1 MILLDT
7 HVLVWLDEGNFRLG
21 VQSRDIID
29 KALSQERLAV
39 SAISFLEIAMLVKK
53 KRLEIKMDLQV
64 WRRELL
70 ENGLQE
76 ISLHGFLGIQAANL
90 PDFHGDPADRIIV
103 SSALANSATLIT
115 ADEKILAWHGLSYKQ
130 NARV

>member
-7 HVLVWLDEGNFRLG
+7 HALVWLDEGNSRLG
-21 VQSRDIID
+21 TQSLDIID
-29 KALSQERLAV
+29 KALSQECLAV
-39 SAISFLEIAMLVKK
+39 SAISFWEIAMLVEK

-64 WRRELL
+64 WRQELL

-76 ISLHGFLGIQAANL
+76 VTMHGFIGIQAGKL
-90 PDFHGDPADRIIV
+90 SDFHGDPADRIIV
-103 SSALANSATLIT
+103 SSALANSATLVT
-115 ADEKILAWHGLSYKQ
+115 ADEKILTWHGLSYKQ